1 MINKKRMTDLQEK
14 EMKNLIAKNNPKIT
28 NVNLSKENE
37 LKRRNVKSLMIIVEK
52 IKKVVKE
59 NRLVDLR
66 NAIVNSSDRFQKDV
80 NNQNNKHVSLE
91 NKEDNKIL
99 DFIDQHNH
107 QGQINEQECN
117 PPRTIKTRIK
127 PNEQI
132 TFDKE

>member
-14 EMKNLIAKNNPKIT
+14 EMKNLIAKNNLKKT
-28 NVNLSKENE
+28 NVNLSKKNE
-37 LKRRNVKSLMIIVEK
+37 LKRRNVKSLMINVEK

-66 NAIVNSSDRFQKDV
+66 NAIVNSSHRFQKHV
-80 NNQNNKHVSLE
+80 NNQNNKHLSLE

-107 QGQINEQECN
+107 QW
-117 PPRTIKTRIK
+117 
-127 PNEQI
+127 PN
-132 TFDKE
+132 